1 MKTWLITGVGKG
13 LGRQLASQLLEQ
25 GDRVVGT
32 VRTQT
37 DEEVFSALS
46 ADRAVPLQIDVTRF
60 EEILGKIAEIET
72 RIGHI
77 DILVNNAGFGL
88 TGAIEETPIEAVKSL
103 FDVNFLGTIAMIQAV
118 LPGMRRRRAGHI
130 INVSSVS
137 GLAPWAG
144 TGIYGAS
151 KYAVECLGQTLA
163 EEVAPLGIHVTN
175 VAPGGM
181 RTDFSGGSL
190 RAIEPSI
197 SDYETTAHVAHGVLT
212 DGMGQEPSSPEKIA
226 RAISQLVEMDVPPR
240 LLLLGSDAYKYATY
254 HLKSQLDGIEAF
266 RDLTLSVSAET
277 V

>member
-25 GDRVVGT
+25 GDRVIGT
-32 VRTQT
+32 IRTQT
-37 DEEVFSALS
+37 DEEAFSALS
-46 ADRAVPLQIDVTRF
+46 ADRAVPLQIDVTRY
-60 EEILGKIAEIET
+60 EEIPGKIAEIEA
-72 RIGHI
+72 RLGHI

-181 RTDFSGGSL
+181 RTDFAGGSL
-190 RAIEPSI
+190 RAVEPSI
-197 SDYETTAHVAHGVLT
+197 SDYETTAHVAHTVLT

-226 RAISQLVEMDVPPR
+226 LAILQLVEMDVPPR